1 VTGRWAKSARPR
13 TRPRMCAREARALDT
28 IRAMSDPFALPAFIV
43 ALVGLIIAVIGAL
56 TGIASLWWQIVTRRR
71 GAHNV
76 RVSVSSSLPVPAYGE
91 VPDWQA
97 CISPANIGA
106 APVSITGWGLEMPDK
121 RGSLVQT
128 KFSPFSQALP
138 HLLQPGTSI
147 NLFWPQDEVRL
158 AIAKHAPDLKASEL
172 RAFVHLGTGEKVYAK
187 KPGVPV

>member
-1 VTGRWAKSARPR
+1 MGDER
-13 TRPRMCAREARALDT
+13 ARALDT

-91 VPDWQA
+91 VPGWQA
-97 CISPANIGA
+97 CVSPANIGA
-106 APVSITGWGLEMPDK
+106 APVSITGWGLEMPNK

-128 KFSPFSQALP
+128 RSSPFSQALP
-138 HLLQPGTSI
+138 HVLQPGTSI

-158 AIAKHAPDLKASEL
+158 AIATHAPDLTASEL
-172 RAFVHLGTGEKVYAK
+172 RAFVHLGTGEKIYARRT
-187 KPGVPV
+187 GVPV